1 LTTVASLETVPL
13 VPRLLK
19 CVALLLATLWLPAT
33 VHCQLENLGFDAFFG
48 CADSGS
54 AADHAAGGPCD
65 DESCQTIET
74 GQFTFDK
81 SRIDAAA
88 LTFACLSPFCLFEI
102 PAQSPAPEPA
112 PLCQEETLPLL
123 RTWQFDRR
131 AALPARAPDSLNV

>member
-1 LTTVASLETVPL
+1 

-33 VHCQLENLGFDAFFG
+33 VHCQLENLGFGAFFG

-54 AADHAAGGPCD
+54 AGDHAAGGPCN

-74 GQFTFDK
+74 GQVALAK
-81 SRIDAAA
+81 SRIDAVA
-88 LTFACLSPFCLFEI
+88 LTFACLVPFCRFETTA
-102 PAQSPAPEPA
+102 PSSAPESA
-112 PLCQEETLPLL
+112 PLCPDETLPLQ

-131 AALPARAPDSLNV
+131 AAWPARAPDSLNV